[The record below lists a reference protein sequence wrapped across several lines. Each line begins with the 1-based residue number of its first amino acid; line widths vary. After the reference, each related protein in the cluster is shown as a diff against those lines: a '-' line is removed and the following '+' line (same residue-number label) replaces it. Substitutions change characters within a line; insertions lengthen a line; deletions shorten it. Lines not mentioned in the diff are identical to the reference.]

1 MSGHPGSGLEIERKY
16 LLRGLPP
23 RVRRARVVTVHQGWL
38 AGGRTPVRLR
48 SVREGGRECW
58 TRTVKTGLGL
68 RRTEQEEPLSRRHF
82 RALWPGTQGRRVRK
96 RRYFVPQGDLTWE
109 IDEFLDFPLVVAEV
123 ELPAEETGVSPPGWL
138 RPWIVAEVTER
149 PEYTNL
155 QLARHGPPASPFRGR
170 GGSGART
177 GRKAP

>member
-1 MSGHPGSGLEIERKY
+1 MSGQAGAGLEIERKY

-38 AGGRTPVRLR
+38 GRGREPVRLR
-48 SVREGGRECW
+48 RVREGGRERW
-58 TRTVKTGLGL
+58 TRAVKRGLGL
-68 RRTEQEEPLSRRHF
+68 RRTEQEEILTRRCF

-96 RRYFVPQGDLTWE
+96 RRYFIPQGALTWE

-123 ELPAEETGVSPPGWL
+123 ELPAEDTEVTLPGWL
-138 RPWIVAEVTER
+138 LPWIVTEVTER

-155 QLARHGPPASPFRGR
+155 QLARHGPPASPARGR
-170 GGSGART
+170 GGSGASSGRT
-177 GRKAP
+177 AP